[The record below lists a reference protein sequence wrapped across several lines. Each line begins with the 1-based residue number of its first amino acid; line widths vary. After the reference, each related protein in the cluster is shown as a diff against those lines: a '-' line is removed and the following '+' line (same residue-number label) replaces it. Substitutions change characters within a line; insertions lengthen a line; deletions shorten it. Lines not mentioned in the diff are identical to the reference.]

1 MNEVDYP
8 TRLDQTTVLVSW
20 YIGAMFIRLHPAT
33 GQPVYLQVMQQIRH
47 AAESGV
53 LQAGDQLPSIR
64 ALAGEIVVSPNTVA
78 KAYAEL
84 EHEGLIEL
92 RQGAGAFLTDKAPIR
107 QHASQMKL
115 ASAKLEGLIQ
125 ELQRAGLSS
134 AEIRR
139 VFETAL
145 LGKEE
150 ATQKA

>member
-1 MNEVDYP
+1 
-8 TRLDQTTVLVSW
+8 
-20 YIGAMFIRLHPAT
+20 MFIRLTPST
-33 GQPVYLQVMQQIRH
+33 GQPFYLQVMQQIRH

-64 ALAGEIVVSPNTVA
+64 ALAVELVVSPNTVA

-92 RQGAGAFLTDKAPIR
+92 RQGSGAFLTEKAPIR
-107 QHASQMKL
+107 QHAKHMQA
-115 ASAKLEGLIQ
+115 ASAKLESLIQ
-125 ELQRAGLSS
+125 DLQRKGLSA

-150 ATQKA
+150 AEYRS